1 MICAEYRRLGPVP
14 ALGFWFDDPTSAKRI
29 PWTTESP
36 LLAQFLTA
44 RFGGR
49 PLWVCADPD
58 RDGFLTFDIEII
70 VDAKR
75 DTATT
80 SIGRTEAATPAY
92 LSEFVDQT
100 GFSWDAWFL
109 LSGQHEL
116 AALPTIIKQW
126 YSSQD
131 SNHSVG
137 SKRFNNVPAEA
148 FYTYGDGSC
157 LVWVP
162 SIPLDEA
169 VRLINP
175 NGDVLEV
182 E

>member
-1 MICAEYRRLGPVP
+1 M
-14 ALGFWFDDPTSAKRI
+14 
-29 PWTTESP
+29 
-36 LLAQFLTA
+36 
-44 RFGGR
+44 
-49 PLWVCADPD
+49 WVFADPE
-58 RDGFLTFDIEII
+58 RDGFLTFDVEIV

-75 DTATT
+75 KTRTTSFGT

-92 LSEFVDQT
+92 LSEFIDQT

-109 LSGQHEL
+109 LSGQHER
-116 AALPTIIKQW
+116 ATLPQIIDQW
-126 YSSQD
+126 YGSQSSLHNIGEERHND
-131 SNHSVG
+131 
-137 SKRFNNVPAEA
+137 VPAEA

-175 NGDVLEV
+175 NGDTQQVD
-182 E
+182 